1 MRTEQDRERCYQ
13 VAKAINEQLFWSIDM
28 PTYFSWGVSKTM
40 FTFWKDMPSLMLR
53 VSGAIHKGWVV
64 VSLNEGSDTYEVRLL
79 NVKQEE
85 KAKYEDVYCD
95 ELSSFIDGKIE
106 RPVGMSD
113 EEYHEIAMRDSQ
125 IKMAF

>member
-1 MRTEQDRERCYQ
+1 MLIKPKGYQDNCITRTKKRGGE
-13 VAKAINEQLFWSIDM
+13 N
-28 PTYFSWGVSKTM
+28 
-40 FTFWKDMPSLMLR
+40 
-53 VSGAIHKGWVV
+53 
-64 VSLNEGSDTYEVRLL
+64 
-79 NVKQEE
+79 
-85 KAKYEDVYCD
+85 KYEDVYCD